1 MTTEEFFK
9 ELASKLELTKSESD
23 QISRKHNILREKL
36 REKLSI
42 EDDFLTGSYA
52 RNTMIR
58 PKDDNKF
65 DVDFFLAFSKEDYG
79 ESELPDLLSMVKSA
93 LEQIKN
99 DDVDIEEIQEQK
111 RSIGVIYKDNFQI
124 DVVPAIQ
131 IEKDKRYK
139 IFDKSTLQAVES
151 NPKLHSSSLTSA
163 NETSESGGVKRL
175 VPIVKLLKSWKR
187 EKCDYVKSF
196 HLELLAV
203 EILGGEEI
211 SSYSQGLAK
220 FFANAAQNLQSAG
233 MKDPANESNVIDEY
247 LDNDGTR
254 TKLLGLINEENKI
267 AEKAVKLENESSDDD
282 AVEEWKKI
290 FAEKGDN
297 NSSKNQPYS
306 SGPTFINR
314 SPSKPWCNV

>member
-9 ELASKLELTKSESD
+9 DLASKLELTKSESD
-23 QISRKHNILREKL
+23 KISQKHNELREKL
-36 REKLSI
+36 REKLSV

-58 PKDDNKF
+58 PKDDKKF
-65 DVDFFLAFSKEDYG
+65 DVDFFLAFSQKDYG
-79 ESELPDLLSMVKSA
+79 ETELPDLLGMVKNA

-99 DDVDIEEIQEQK
+99 NDADIVEIQEQK

-151 NPKLHSSSLTSA
+151 NPKLHGSNLTSA
-163 NETSESGGVKRL
+163 NEASESGGVKRL
-175 VPIVKLLKSWKR
+175 VPIVKLLKFWKW

-196 HLELLAV
+196 HLEMLAV

-220 FFANAAQNLQSAG
+220 FFANAEQNLQSAG
-233 MKDPANESNVIDEY
+233 MKDPANEDNIIDEY
-247 LDNDGTR
+247 LDDDGTR
-254 TKLLGLINEENKI
+254 AKLLGLIGEENKI
-267 AEKAVKLENESSDDD
+267 IENAVKLENEGENGE
-282 AVEEWKKI
+282 AVKEWKKI
-290 FAEKGDN
+290 FGKSDEDKGDSLN
-297 NSSKNQPYS
+297 FQP
-306 SGPTFINR
+306 SGPTIIHN
-314 SPSKPWCNV
+314 PSKPWAQ